1 MKIKNLDLDNFWDF
15 WVFITNPIVERE
27 PNETD
32 EHYRERILKYYKE
45 DNQ

>member
-1 MKIKNLDLDNFWDF
+1 MKIKDFDIDNLWDF

-32 EHYRERILKYYKE
+32 EHYRERILKYME

>member
-15 WVFITNPIVERE
+15 DVFITNPIVERE

-32 EHYRERILKYYKE
+32 EHYRERILKSKE